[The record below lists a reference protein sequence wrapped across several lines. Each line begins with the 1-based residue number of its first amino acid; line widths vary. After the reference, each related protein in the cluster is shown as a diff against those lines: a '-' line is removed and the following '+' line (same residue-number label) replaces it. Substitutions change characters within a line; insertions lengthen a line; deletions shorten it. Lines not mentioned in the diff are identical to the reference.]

1 MPSGAAAAVT
11 AGDREVLRL
20 VPPVVLWWVWVA
32 FVVANVADFTV
43 QGLSSARLGAVV
55 SAVLL
60 FVTGLVY
67 ALALRPRV
75 IVDGTGLTVV
85 NPFRVHHV
93 PWRLIQSVDTGEWMR
108 VRYAARA
115 DRPAGGPPAGGDSPP
130 AGGDSPPAG
139 GDSPGGGDGPG
150 GAAAP
155 RPCPGTAPRTLHCWA
170 LYVSARARRK
180 IARGAP
186 RPRRGLFAAPGGS
199 AAAPGEHP
207 RLPDEA
213 RYLASL
219 PVVTAIA
226 ARLDA
231 RAARER
237 ARAAGPA
244 RPPGQA
250 AVQSSG
256 QTATVSWSWQALAA
270 TVIPALILLVVAV
283 L

>member
-1 MPSGAAAAVT
+1 MPSGATAAVT

-108 VRYAARA
+108 VRYAARE
-115 DRPAGGPPAGGDSPP
+115 DRPADGP
-130 AGGDSPPAG
+130 
-139 GDSPGGGDGPG
+139 PGGGDGPPGGGDGPPGGGHGPG

-155 RPCPGTAPRTLHCWA
+155 GPCPGTAPRTLHCWA

-199 AAAPGEHP
+199 AAPGEHP

-250 AVQSSG
+250 SPQASG
-256 QTATVSWSWQALAA
+256 QTVTASWSWPALAA